1 MGKIL
6 WKILTNTIS
15 MRKFKNLIVSL
26 KTLLFNNKRVHLV
39 EVPNTCVSRAEKKQ
53 IIKAT
58 IYFLEHNIIIN

>member
-1 MGKIL
+1 
-6 WKILTNTIS
+6 